1 MLELY
6 MRLFDPRSVNFVDTG
21 SGSGIGRDEVLGA
34 AAVATKK
41 HPLGNRVVLAEMGD
55 QHSITALSEWAR
67 PIIGVLGDRLVT
79 VVMGRPL
86 PEQLEQLSKT
96 SYRYDR
102 ARRSAKKHRELA
114 ENHAKKGED
123 KEAEKFNALANNV
136 IEKENER
143 TKEWIMTTGKCPR
156 CKGTGHSERKSIDC
170 PVCKGQGY
178 INPDLSEIRSGWG
191 EDAYNRFSRLVEVM
205 QIERQEWVNEFM
217 RQIQRERAA

>member
-6 MRLFDPRSVNFVDTG
+6 MRLFEAPTVNFVATG
-21 SGSGIGRDEVLGA
+21 SGAGLGRDEVLGA
-34 AAVATKK
+34 AALATNK
-41 HPLGNRVVLAEMGD
+41 HPLGNRVVLADMGD
-55 QHSITALSEWAR
+55 QHSITALSEWAS

-102 ARRSAKKHRELA
+102 ARRIAKKYRVLSDH
-114 ENHAKKGED
+114 HAKNGD
-123 KEAEKFNALANNV
+123 GDEAAKFSAMAKDV
-136 IEKENER
+136 IEKEKAKAIEG
-143 TKEWIMTTGKCPR
+143 ILSTGKCPR

-170 PVCKGQGY
+170 PVCKGQGD
-178 INPDLSEIRSGWG
+178 INPDLSEIRRGWG

-205 QIERQEWVNEFM
+205 QIERQEWINEFM
-217 RQIQRERAA
+217 RQIQREKAA